1 MNTQGASRELQI
13 LIVCKFNSMRKRML
27 TVVRTPEG
35 KIELCWEGADTGAT
49 SPGGVSFIFVVFLFA
64 VT

>member
-1 MNTQGASRELQI
+1 
-13 LIVCKFNSMRKRML
+13 ML